1 MAHEYKSLIFK
12 KLYKSINSRC
22 ATGSRTRAD
31 NCTPASTFVIVT
43 NQKCPKNAN
52 YTRKVKKIVVLKIII
67 TFATSLKDDYR
78 KLRQASIPKWVPA
91 FLTATEGRYLC
102 EELISGTPLYPLGFY
117 KSRLSKLLYGGYMF
131 EYLQGFPVLLVDF
144 GKAFRHFRVVQFPC
158 PLVRLPAT
166 I

>member
-1 MAHEYKSLIFK
+1 MYLFTESYAQHPTAGVPREAEHVRTTVRRQALLSL
-12 KLYKSINSRC
+12 SP
-22 ATGSRTRAD
+22 T
-31 NCTPASTFVIVT
+31 
-43 NQKCPKNAN
+43 KNAP
-52 YTRKVKKIVVLKIII
+52 KMPIKKIVVLKIII

>member
-78 KLRQASIPKWVPA
+78 KLRQASIPKWMSA
-91 FLTATEGRYLC
+91 FFDRYRGEVIMREANIRRSTLSPRFFINPDYQNC
-102 EELISGTPLYPLGFY
+102 HTGVHFRIFA
-117 KSRLSKLLYGGYMF
+117 RLSD
-131 EYLQGFPVLLVDF
+131 V
-144 GKAFRHFRVVQFPC
+144 FR
-158 PLVRLPAT
+158 
-166 I
+166 